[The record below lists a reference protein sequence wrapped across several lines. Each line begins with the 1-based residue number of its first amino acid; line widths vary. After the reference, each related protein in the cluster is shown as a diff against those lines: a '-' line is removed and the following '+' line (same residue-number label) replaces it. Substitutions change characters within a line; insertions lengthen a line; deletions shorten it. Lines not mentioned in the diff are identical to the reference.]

1 MDTMIVECADCRSY
15 VDAKVHGR
23 FERLSD
29 GTGPSSLFSLL
40 SCSQCGTPILVRQTN
55 VGNMADGDKWDTPR
69 LVYPTADL
77 RVNPNAPHDIR
88 LALDE
93 ACSCYRAGAFTA
105 SAIMC
110 RKTLEGIC
118 TAHGVTE
125 RTLAR
130 SLRTMHEQNLI
141 DGRLFEWS
149 DLMRA
154 AGNEA
159 AHGVGLSI
167 QQPDAKDILEFTNA
181 IMDYL
186 FSFRDRFEE
195 FKKRRSRDSGAKK

>member
-1 MDTMIVECADCRSY
+1 MIVECVNCRSY
-15 VDAKVHGR
+15 VDATVQGG

-29 GTGPSSLFSLL
+29 GNGPSSRFSLL
-40 SCSQCGTPILVRQTN
+40 SCSRCSSPILVRQTN
-55 VGNMADGDKWDTPR
+55 IGNMAEGDKWDTPQ
-69 LVYPTADL
+69 LVFPTTDL

-88 LALDE
+88 LAFDE

-118 TAHGVTE
+118 AAHGVVE
-125 RTLAR
+125 GSLAR
-130 SLRTMHEQNLI
+130 SLRKMHEQNLI
-141 DGRLFEWS
+141 DDRLFEWS
-149 DLMRA
+149 DLMRT

-167 QQPDAKDILEFTNA
+167 PPADAKDILEFTNA

-195 FKKRRSRDSGAKK
+195 FKKRRNKNSEAKI

>member
-1 MDTMIVECADCRSY
+1 
-15 VDAKVHGR
+15 
-23 FERLSD
+23 
-29 GTGPSSLFSLL
+29 
-40 SCSQCGTPILVRQTN
+40 
-55 VGNMADGDKWDTPR
+55 MADGDKWDTPR

-88 LALDE
+88 LAFDE
-93 ACSCYRAGAFTA
+93 ACSCYRAGAFAA

-141 DGRLFEWS
+141 DDRLFEWS

>member
-1 MDTMIVECADCRSY
+1 MIIECMECRSY
-15 VDAKVHGR
+15 VEAAEHGG

-29 GTGPSSLFSLL
+29 GNGPSCVFSLL
-40 SCSQCGTPILVRQTN
+40 SCSKCGSPILVRQTN
-55 VGNMADGDKWDTPR
+55 VGNMAEGDKWDTPQ
-69 LVYPTADL
+69 LVFPTSDL
-77 RVNPNAPHDIR
+77 RVNPKAPHDIR
-88 LALDE
+88 EAFDE
-93 ACSCYRAGAFTA
+93 ACNCYRASAFTA

-118 TAHGVTE
+118 AAHGVSE
-125 RTLAR
+125 RTLATSLKKMHER
-130 SLRTMHEQNLI
+130 SLI
-141 DGRLFEWS
+141 DDRLFEWS
-149 DLMRA
+149 DLMRV

-167 QQPDAKDILEFTNA
+167 DQADAKDILEFTNA

-195 FKKRRSRDSGAKK
+195 FKKRRTTQV

>member
-1 MDTMIVECADCRSY
+1 MIVEYADCRSY
-15 VDAKVHGR
+15 VDAKVHGG

-55 VGNMADGDKWDTPR
+55 VGNMADGDKWDTPH
-69 LVYPTADL
+69 LVDPTADL
-77 RVNPNAPHDIR
+77 RVNPNARHDIR
-88 LALDE
+88 LAFDE
-93 ACSCYRAGAFTA
+93 ACNSYRVGAFTA
-105 SAIMC
+105 STIMC

-130 SLRTMHEQNLI
+130 SLRTVHEQNLI
-141 DGRLFEWS
+141 DGRLSEWS

-167 QQPDAKDILEFTNA
+167 QQPDAKNIL
-181 IMDYL
+181 
-186 FSFRDRFEE
+186 
-195 FKKRRSRDSGAKK
+195 